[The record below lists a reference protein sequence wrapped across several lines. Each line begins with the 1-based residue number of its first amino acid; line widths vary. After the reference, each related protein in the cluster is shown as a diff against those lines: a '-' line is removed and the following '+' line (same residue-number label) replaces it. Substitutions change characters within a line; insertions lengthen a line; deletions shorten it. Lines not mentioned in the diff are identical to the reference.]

1 MTDWICDAT
10 ALASFRESPELFRLR
25 HRLHLVP
32 AQPDDKLRAGS
43 AIHAG
48 LDALRR
54 GQGVEEAVRVTRA
67 VRGEAPGQRDASQC
81 ERIVRAYATRYPRE
95 AEPFRVVAT
104 EEYAE
109 AWIAVPQPPHGDMDG
124 FRWCG
129 IRDAVVEFPDGSRYV
144 MDTKSTGAPLGAA
157 WEEAMRLSDQL
168 TGYVAMERAL
178 GRRCDGYVVDAIHVS
193 DYVPK
198 STPGAGP
205 KVDALKDFARVGPV
219 HVPAWRCERWARDV
233 AYTLREIER
242 LEAERGIGEPW
253 PMYQNWPYGK
263 VGPYAPLFEAADEA
277 MPHVMA
283 LFAVETW
290 EPRRVAEERAEAGAQ
305 AVAP

>member
-1 MTDWICDAT
+1 
-10 ALASFRESPELFRLR
+10 
-25 HRLHLVP
+25 
-32 AQPDDKLRAGS
+32 
-43 AIHAG
+43 
-48 LDALRR
+48 
-54 GQGVEEAVRVTRA
+54 VEEAVRVTRA

-144 MDTKSTGAPLGAA
+144 MDTKSTGAQLGAA
-157 WEEAMRLSDQL
+157 WEEMMRLSDQL

-178 GRRCDGYVVDAIHVS
+178 GRRCDGYVVDAIKVS
-193 DYVPK
+193 DYLPK
-198 STPGAGP
+198 DGSGP
-205 KVDALKDFARVGPV
+205 RVDALKDFARVGPV

-242 LEAERGIGEPW
+242 LEAERGIGQPW

-263 VGPYAPLFEAADEA
+263 VGPYAPLFEAAPEA
-277 MPHVMA
+277 MPA
-283 LFAVETW
+283 LYALYAREAW
-290 EPRRVAEERAEAGAQ
+290 EPREVAEERAAAGA
-305 AVAP
+305 AEVTP